1 MALYN
6 GKVSATLL
14 AIYARYKLAS
24 IPFGTLLIRS
34 VGDGNLIAAVFGNE
48 SYLFNDQVKRQVEL
62 IRHWLRDAA
71 TQELGF
77 GVSPDGHSWSM
88 LVHVDHHQY
97 QTPAG
102 KAFHAEMF
110 QANLDDA
117 VRKAWL
123 DAGGLAHG
131 GTPPVAVESHQLA

>member
-24 IPFGTLLIRS
+24 IPYGTLLIRS

-62 IRHWLRDAA
+62 IRHWLRDAG

-110 QANLDDA
+110 QSSLDDV

-123 DAGGLAHG
+123 DAGGLAQG
-131 GTPPVAVESHQLA
+131 GTPPAPVESHQVA

>member
-24 IPFGTLLIRS
+24 IPYGTLLIRS
-34 VGDGNLIAAVFGNE
+34 VGDGNLVAAVFGNE
-48 SYLFNDQVKRQVEL
+48 SYLFNDKVKRQVEL
-62 IRHWLRDAA
+62 IRRWVRDAE

-77 GVSPDGHSWSM
+77 GLSPDGNSWSM
-88 LVHVDHHQY
+88 LVHVGHHQF

-110 QANLDDA
+110 QSHLDEA
-117 VRKAWL
+117 VRKAWV
-123 DAGGLAHG
+123 DAGG
-131 GTPPVAVESHQLA
+131 TPQDDALPAVLEKHQPA

>member
-48 SYLFNDQVKRQVEL
+48 SYLFNDKVKRQVEL
-62 IRHWLRDAA
+62 IRHWLRDAG

-77 GVSPDGHSWSM
+77 GVSPDGNSWSM
-88 LVHVDHHQY
+88 LVHVDHQQY

-110 QANLDDA
+110 QSGLDDA

-123 DAGGLAHG
+123 DAGGVPQESA
-131 GTPPVAVESHQLA
+131 PPASLEKHQLA